1 MGRQGQ
7 VCAKT
12 VLTLLHSN
20 FTTQDSDST
29 AAADTASA
37 NIGEENSQESQ
48 VFVSISLTVN

>member
-29 AAADTASA
+29 AAADTAST